1 MEYFENKDMINPW
14 GGIEAMLT
22 HSIAMA
28 YNIPCAHAP
37 IMASRE
43 IMDLEVGIVDPRKAP
58 ETASIAYLHSVLKGL
73 HQSPKIVQKDK
84 GINVEHISCLIQPYG
99 CLGLPTL
106 AALEQEIPVI
116 AVKEN
121 KNRMENRLE
130 DLPFSTD
137 KLFVVENYLEA
148 VGVMN
153 AIKMGISIDTIR
165 RPIEYTTL
173 LNLNGQEL
181 KYTYNKEVPKEKSQK
196 FRKPS
201 N

>member
-1 MEYFENKDMINPW
+1 MQ
-14 GGIEAMLT
+14 
-22 HSIAMA
+22 
-28 YNIPCAHAP
+28 
-37 IMASRE
+37 SR
-43 IMDLEVGIVDPRKAP
+43 
-58 ETASIAYLHSVLKGL
+58 
-73 HQSPKIVQKDK
+73 KIKTEWK
-84 GINVEHISCLIQPYG
+84 I
-99 CLGLPTL
+99 
-106 AALEQEIPVI
+106 
-116 AVKEN
+116 
-121 KNRMENRLE
+121 RLE
-130 DLPFSTD
+130 DLPFSKD

-196 FRKPS
+196 SRKPS